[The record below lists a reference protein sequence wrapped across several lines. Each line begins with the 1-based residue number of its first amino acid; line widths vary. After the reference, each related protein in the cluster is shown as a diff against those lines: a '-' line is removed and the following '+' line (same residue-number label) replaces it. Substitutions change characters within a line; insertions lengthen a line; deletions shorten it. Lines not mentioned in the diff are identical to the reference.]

1 MAGTGQTATERRHV
15 GATHRRGLPG
25 MPELSRVESLLVI
38 GTGSAGCRHL
48 MNAAAAGVADL
59 SVFRSSVEQRSFPCN
74 VREETNLRSALARK
88 PQAAVIANHTSLHID
103 AALAAARAGCHL
115 LIEKPISDAFAGIE
129 ELEQTIEEQNLVS
142 MVGYQFRFHPTLQ
155 QIRSWLVE
163 EAIGQIVTANVVWGE
178 YLPDWQPWRDY
189 RTSYSGQNTLGGG
202 VLLTLSHPIDYLRWL
217 LGEVVRVNA
226 MTARLSGLEIDVED
240 TALVQLEVESG
251 AIVSVSLDYVQ
262 RPSQHQFTIV
272 GRQGVIRWD
281 SKSGLAVLDTNGYRS
296 ETSVPAQFE
305 RNDLF
310 VAELNHFF
318 QCVAGTDEPT
328 CSLEDGKRTL
338 QICLAAKE
346 SALLGRSID
355 V

>member
-1 MAGTGQTATERRHV
+1 M
-15 GATHRRGLPG
+15 L
-25 MPELSRVESLLVI
+25 ELSRIESLLVI
-38 GTGSAGCRHL
+38 GTGSSGCRHL

-59 SVFRSSVEQRSFPCN
+59 SVFRSGVERRSLPCD
-74 VREETNLRSALARK
+74 VRAETNLRFALSRK
-88 PQAAVIANHTSLHID
+88 PQAAVIANQTSLHID

-115 LIEKPISDAFAGIE
+115 LIEKPISDTVAGIE
-129 ELEQTIEEQNLVS
+129 ELQQTIDEQDLVA

-155 QIRSWLVE
+155 QIRSWLME
-163 EAIGQIVTANVVWGE
+163 GAIGQIVTANVVWGE

-189 RTSYSGQNTLGGG
+189 RTSYSAQASLGGG

-240 TALVQLEVESG
+240 TAIVQLEFECG

-262 RPSQHQFTIV
+262 RPWQHQFAIV
-272 GRQGVIRWD
+272 GRQGVVRWD
-281 SKSGLAVLDTNGYRS
+281 SKSGLALLDTDGYRS
-296 ETSVPAQFE
+296 EATVPAQFE

-318 QCVAGTDEPT
+318 HCVAGTDKPT